1 MCVPTP
7 EGINNYSHE
16 MNHNNQLNKFFS
28 VSMYGIGIGIGV
40 ALVTKSK
47 EEKGDIVLTI
57 HFIVGGIS
65 TVVH

>member
-1 MCVPTP
+1 
-7 EGINNYSHE
+7 
-16 MNHNNQLNKFFS
+16 
-28 VSMYGIGIGIGV
+28 MYGIGIEIGV

-47 EEKGDIVLTI
+47 EEKGDIVLAV